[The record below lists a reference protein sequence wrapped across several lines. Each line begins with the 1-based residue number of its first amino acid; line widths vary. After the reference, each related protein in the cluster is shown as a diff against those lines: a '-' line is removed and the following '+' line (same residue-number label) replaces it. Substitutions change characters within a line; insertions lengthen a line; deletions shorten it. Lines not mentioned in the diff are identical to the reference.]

1 MRSTCTDTD
10 NRFILVPANVSVTSD
25 TPNPVE
31 PDKSNVTLTCTVDL
45 DSSVDVSVTV
55 KTEWTGPASVESRP
69 SSVTNEVNI
78 TRYTGTI
85 TITSFERS
93 QSGVYNC
100 TATVL
105 SNLSLSSTVVG
116 TTRVTVGKLEVR

>member
-1 MRSTCTDTD
+1 MRSTYTD

-25 TPNPVE
+25 TPSSIE
-31 PDKSNVTLTCTVDL
+31 PDKSNVTLNCTVDL
-45 DSSVDVSVTV
+45 DPSVDVSVTV
-55 KTEWTGPASVESRP
+55 NTEWTGPASVGSIP
-69 SSVTNEVNI
+69 SPVTNVVNL

-85 TITSFERS
+85 TVTSFGRS

>member
-1 MRSTCTDTD
+1 MD
-10 NRFILVPANVSVTSD
+10 VP
-25 TPNPVE
+25 
-31 PDKSNVTLTCTVDL
+31 
-45 DSSVDVSVTV
+45 VTV
-55 KTEWTGPASVESRP
+55 NTVWTGPASIESRP
-69 SSVTNEVNI
+69 SSVTNVVNL

-85 TITSFERS
+85 TVTSFGRS